1 MKFTED
7 LKHSTVMSRSKT
19 FEWCKRFKNGRT
31 LVQDTPGRGGS
42 EPTAVVSVNI
52 QRVERLILENRRIT
66 CRQLVEQTH
75 LSVGT
80 LNTIIHEHLQFRK
93 VSARWVPRQ
102 LSAFDRQRR
111 VAGWELLP
119 HPPYSPDLAQSD
131 FHLFGPLK
139 EFLGGHHFSSDE
151 VQSSRQS
158 NHGSGVLRNLS
169 TLLVSKH

>member
-1 MKFTED
+1 
-7 LKHSTVMSRSKT
+7 MSRSKT

-80 LNTIIHEHLQFRK
+80 LNTIIHEHLQFRIVHVGFRDSSLPSTGREDCK
-93 VSARWVPRQ
+93 SATSYENVLIVKASLFSIRSSPVTKRGCIISPRNRNAHQ
-102 LSAFDRQRR
+102 GNGSMWTQQ
-111 VAGWELLP
+111 
-119 HPPYSPDLAQSD
+119 PP
-131 FHLFGPLK
+131 K
-139 EFLGGHHFSSDE
+139 
-151 VQSSRQS
+151 
-158 NHGSGVLRNLS
+158 NC
-169 TLLVSKH
+169 